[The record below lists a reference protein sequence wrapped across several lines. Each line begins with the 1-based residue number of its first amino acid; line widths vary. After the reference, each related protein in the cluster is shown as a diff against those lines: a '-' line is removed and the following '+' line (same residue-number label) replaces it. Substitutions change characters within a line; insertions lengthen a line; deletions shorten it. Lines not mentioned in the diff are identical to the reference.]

1 MVTPEVRKK
10 PLTLIKRAKRK
21 LAPPQAYLWLYYNKK
36 LKAIIDARWEQYIA
50 ENPSMKGARGQA
62 LKFRNVVVKELYDL
76 ETDEVKAE
84 VEKRC
89 KEGDFTEDE
98 DTQSNNDDG
107 VVLSKQRRRAKA
119 RGYQRKVS
127 LPFLSSLS

>member
-21 LAPPQAYLWLYYNKK
+21 LAPPQAYLQLYYNKK
-36 LKAIIDARWEQYIA
+36 LKAIVDARWEQYIA
-50 ENPSMKGARGQA
+50 ENPSMKGVRGQV
-62 LKFRNVVVKELYDL
+62 LKFRNAVIKELYDL

-84 VEKRC
+84 VERRC
-89 KEGDFTEDE
+89 EEGGFTEDE
-98 DTQSNNDDG
+98 DTDSNNDDG
-107 VVLSKQRRRAKA
+107 VVLSEQRHRAKA

-127 LPFLSSLS
+127 LHFLSSPS